1 VSRKFVFVGVTTGSS
16 AINAIFPRWRDALG
30 LPGDAEIHG
39 LDLPP
44 GAPAEDYRRAVAWM
58 RDDPDVLGA
67 LVTTHKL
74 DLLRAARDLFDELDP
89 LAALLQEVS
98 CIAVRDGRVLGWARD
113 PVTAGLALDD
123 VVGRDAPLG
132 DVLCMGSGGAAA
144 AISLVLFER
153 RARRLVISDRDPER
167 LAHTRALHDRV
178 PHPATDVEYVL
189 VDDARAHDD
198 LLAGLQPG
206 ALVVNATGLGKDRP
220 GSPLTDAA
228 TWPPGAIA
236 WELNYRG
243 DLVFLDQARAAGVR
257 AEDGWR
263 YFIVGWTA
271 VMEIVFQHPIGPDDI
286 ERLSEAATFARPG
299 STA

>member
-1 VSRKFVFVGVTTGSS
+1 M
-16 AINAIFPRWRDALG
+16 
-30 LPGDAEIHG
+30 HG

-44 GAPAEDYRRAVAWM
+44 GAPAEDYRRAVERM

-89 LAALLQEVS
+89 AARLLHEVS
-98 CIAVRDGRVLGWARD
+98 CIATRDGRVGGWARD
-113 PVTAGLALDD
+113 PVTAGLALNDILGD
-123 VVGRDAPLG
+123 RPVG

-153 RARRLVISDRDPER
+153 GAERLILTDRDPDR
-167 LAHTRALHDRV
+167 LAHARALHEQV
-178 PHPATDVEYVL
+178 EHPRTDVSYVE
-189 VDDARAHDD
+189 VSGAEEHDE
-198 LLAGLQPG
+198 LLAGLRPG
-206 ALVVNATGLGKDRP
+206 ALVINATGRGKDRP
-220 GSPLTDAA
+220 GSPLSDAA
-228 TWPPGAIA
+228 RWPDEAIA

-263 YFIVGWTA
+263 YFIFGWTA
-271 VMEIVFQHPIGPDDI
+271 VMEIVFERPIPPEEI
-286 ERLSEAATFARPG
+286 ERLSEAAAFARPG
-299 STA
+299 STT